1 MVVGWRSFFFFT
13 KSFYLLIIK
22 DIFQVLISLLL
33 IFINK
38 LNLDI
43 IFKVTWIRFM
53 RLKKLIYMAVKK
65 SDTSFKNLYLIRS
78 DNTFFEQNQ
87 YAMLRLKHSK
97 IDINYIGVFI
107 LLTVNKN
114 SICPITALSFLFTHN
129 P

>member
-22 DIFQVLISLLL
+22 DIFQVLTSLLL